1 MASSQPR
8 QYPRY
13 RKSGPP
19 SRRDQ
24 QSSQKRRHYAGHH
37 RKRGRPPLP
46 VLVLPHAEEERDL
59 EAHPEPQTSQQEV
72 HPTGEVQDGDSHI
85 NPPPTAP
92 RDVGILRRSKGCL
105 PTYPHPTRGPAVP
118 RVQVQ
123 GHRLPLHSATIWPLH
138 GTQGFHQG
146 NKGGPGS
153 PPPKRGNGVRL
164 PRRLVSTRQL
174 PTRGSRQYKR
184 HRLPPDETG
193 VVNQCREIQPRAH
206 SIDHILRGP
215 SRPRQRH
222 GLPDGRKNGKPSGH
236 GQKNTRQ
243 SEYPSAHVAA
253 PIGED
258 GELHRPSRPVQTQNE
273 AAPAAPPQTLCPG
286 SVVGGNANPTSNG
299 ASPVSHVVGRVG
311 QDRGRAT
318 FPEPSP
324 YNVDHDGCL
333 PQRLGS
339 GMGHTHSCRR
349 MGGAREG
356 SPYQYFRDGSGP
368 EGRTSLGNPPN
379 GPHCHGPVRQHH
391 DRGVYQP
398 SRGHSI
404 PGPPT
409 QDMGPA
415 RPLRLPSDRPTGV
428 PPSRERQYT
437 GRRTVQGV
445 SRQWGMGALPNVV
458 RPHIPPVRQ
467 AVRRHVRD
475 GQERQTPD
483 VLLQIP
489 RPAGLEDRR
498 PSRLMGGP
506 LHVRLSPTGITPQNS
521 HDASGRGSGHAFDRT
536 LLAQSSMVPTH
547 HRNAGGPTIQIPT
560 AAKLLSQRSGHI
572 THPDI
577 TSLHLAAW
585 KLSGSRSRQRGF
597 HRRLRTLQWMP
608 AGSPRLKHTILDC
621 TDTMFGPGTTL
632 LIPWRPQ

>member
-215 SRPRQRH
+215 SRPPGH

-253 PIGED
+253 PLGKMASFTDLLDLCRLRMRPLQRHLLKHYAPDRSSAATPIPLPTGLRPFLTWWAESDRIAAGRPFRNPAPTTSITTDASLSGGERY
-258 GELHRPSRPVQTQNE
+258 GAHTQL
-273 AAPAAPPQTLCPG
+273 PA
-286 SVVGGNANPTSNG
+286 NG
-299 ASPVSHVVGRVG
+299 RSP
-311 QDRGRAT
+311 
-318 FPEPSP
+318 
-324 YNVDHDGCL
+324 
-333 PQRLGS
+333 
-339 GMGHTHSCRR
+339 
-349 MGGAREG
+349 
-356 SPYQYFRDGSGP
+356 
-368 EGRTSLGNPPN
+368 
-379 GPHCHGPVRQHH
+379 
-391 DRGVYQP
+391 RGV
-398 SRGHSI
+398 SI
-404 PGPPT
+404 
-409 QDMGPA
+409 
-415 RPLRLPSDRPTGV
+415 S
-428 PPSRERQYT
+428 
-437 GRRTVQGV
+437 
-445 SRQWGMGALPNVV
+445 
-458 RPHIPPVRQ
+458 I
-467 AVRRHVRD
+467 
-475 GQERQTPD
+475 
-483 VLLQIP
+483 
-489 RPAGLEDRR
+489 
-498 PSRLMGGP
+498 
-506 LHVRLSPTGITPQNS
+506 
-521 HDASGRGSGHAFDRT
+521 F
-536 LLAQSSMVPTH
+536 
-547 HRNAGGPTIQIPT
+547 
-560 AAKLLSQRSGHI
+560 
-572 THPDI
+572 
-577 TSLHLAAW
+577 
-585 KLSGSRSRQRGF
+585 
-597 HRRLRTLQWMP
+597 
-608 AGSPRLKHTILDC
+608 
-621 TDTMFGPGTTL
+621 
-632 LIPWRPQ
+632 